1 MNSNTPQESTVHS
14 RAFRRMLET
23 FAKTAF
29 GMLLIAALVTG
40 AMYFGHVP
48 LKYLVGWNALW
59 WGVLPLVSWWFSA
72 DIAIKLQKAVPVDMT
87 NPEHK
92 HLYDLVHEVFLESG
106 LKFMPPVY
114 IADTD
119 SPNAFATGPIHR
131 KAKVAATKGLFL
143 IGANDAEIKAVF
155 AHELSHVKNYDVA
168 INSIASAMCQIF
180 FLVTNVIVSGFIN
193 RWLSSIKFVRRTLG
207 LPEVPR
213 RGFAVTT
220 IISSVIMYLVF
231 YIVSKFTTI
240 LQMFIVRSRE
250 SGADATGAHMTGDPC
265 SLATALEKLVA
276 YVEAHRPTGVE
287 KERMRACRLM
297 LTIDPLYDSL
307 TAAPTPPSL
316 FKWVGAKFSG
326 HLADGSK
333 PHSVWGYIKARWN
346 YLKLSHPPVPE
357 RVAQLERINGGVCPR
372 A

>member
-1 MNSNTPQESTVHS
+1 MNSNTPKESTVHS
-14 RAFRRMLET
+14 RAWRRMLET
-23 FAKTAF
+23 FAKTAL
-29 GMLLIAALVTG
+29 GMFLITALVTG

-48 LKYLVGWNALW
+48 YKYLLGWNILW
-59 WGVLPLVSWWFSA
+59 WGVIPLLSWWFSA
-72 DIAIKLQKAVPVDMT
+72 DLAIKLQKCVPVDLT
-87 NPEHK
+87 IPEHK
-92 HLYDLVHEVFLESG
+92 RLYDLVHEVWLESG
-106 LKFMPPVY
+106 LKFEPPVY
-114 IADTD
+114 IADTT

-143 IGANDAEIKAVF
+143 IGATDAEIKAVF

-180 FLVTNVIVSGFIN
+180 FLINNQIVNG
-193 RWLSSIKFVRRTLG
+193 WLGSIKFLRKTFG
-207 LPEVPR
+207 LAPTPR
-213 RGFAVTT
+213 RNFGVST
-220 IISSVIMYLVF
+220 IVSSVVMWAVF
-231 YIVSKFTTI
+231 WVVSKFTTI

-276 YVEAHRPTGVE
+276 YVETHRPQGVE
-287 KERMRACRLM
+287 RERMRACRLM

-307 TAAPTPPSL
+307 TARGTPASTWS
-316 FKWVGAKFSG
+316 FISAKFSG
-326 HLADGSK
+326 RFADGGK
-333 PHSVWGYIKARWN
+333 PSSVWQFIKDKWN

-372 A
+372 P